1 MPRREQ
7 SEEESIVVN
16 EHEGAVLGLI
26 ARMQPLTRYQLF
38 RTFQQ
43 SPTTSYNT
51 SPGGLYP
58 LVGRM
63 IDRGFVETEPGKG
76 KRASEMLALTPLGYK
91 ALTRW
96 VEYTDPQHSFVHDP
110 LLLRVRSLGDLSRDD
125 RLRWIADTKI
135 LLLDKKKELK
145 IHQQADAGSYEDIV
159 QGTAVAIIDAK
170 LEWLDRL
177 LIQVVGESSRNRDT

>member
-1 MPRREQ
+1 MPRSEQ
-7 SEEESIVVN
+7 SEDKSIVVN

-38 RTFQQ
+38 KTFQQ
-43 SPTTSYNT
+43 SPTTSYNA
-51 SPGGLYP
+51 SPGGIYP

-63 IDRGFVETEPGKG
+63 VDRGFVGTEPGKG
-76 KRASEMLALTPLGYK
+76 KRTSEMLVLTPLGYK

-96 VEYTDPQHSFVHDP
+96 VEYTGPQHSFIHDP

-125 RLRWIADTKI
+125 RIRWIADTKG
-135 LLLDKKKELK
+135 LLLAKKEELRAH
-145 IHQQADAGSYEDIV
+145 HQVDAGSYEDIV
-159 QGTAVAIIDAK
+159 QGTAIAIIEAK

-177 LIQVVGESSRNRDT
+177 LIHVVGESSQNAQA